1 LGSLQD
7 DYEKDFKDKNKTTE
21 AAPKL
26 LAEETKIYTILDLTR
41 KDLEK
46 YHKEETEQT
55 DAQLVALEEARE
67 KGTGEGIPKLL
78 GPGGEKGLSKTNGP
92 GGQQN
97 LLKTLT
103 EFKLSEFVLSKITPI
118 AQAALASIGGMAGL
132 AILGTTIGTALG
144 IHEVIDHFTPKDAQ
158 GNVLGS
164 DNKPSKL
171 TTKGK
176 FLENAVGGSKM
187 ALLHLSAWT
196 LAKLGFGQKT
206 SETKTLPPNTDE
218 KGNVKIKKEDVT
230 LEKSTEPPSEAP
242 TLVPPASGNN
252 PPSMPVLQDSMD
264 VPAPK
269 SEEPQLALK
278 NPGNMK
284 LDKDGL
290 DMLTGH
296 EGFKTQPYKDGKTG
310 KLAIGYGHQI
320 LPGEHFTTITEPE
333 GRKLLTKDVALSE
346 QAVNNAVKVPI
357 TQKMFNSFVDYTYN
371 TGKSGG
377 PALDHITKI
386 LNSRNYKATREI
398 LKRSWITSKDT
409 TKPKG
414 EDHPINPNLV
424 KRRGEEAE
432 IGFSD
437 SEIAMLP
444 KQAPNQGRSILETQK
459 QTEDKKSAIQT
470 ANTGNKGNTVIAPSN
485 TNLNNTNIIAQQ
497 HNPRNTDDSYKDARY
512 RDSFSG

>member
-1 LGSLQD
+1 LLDSWLKPKKDKAPENAGKVITEILTGNPASLAIWSGQKLGSIFGGKSK
-7 DYEKDFKDKNKTTE
+7 EKTSTTPATTTDKN
-21 AAPKL
+21 
-26 LAEETKIYTILDLTR
+26 
-41 KDLEK
+41 
-46 YHKEETEQT
+46 
-55 DAQLVALEEARE
+55 
-67 KGTGEGIPKLL
+67 
-78 GPGGEKGLSKTNGP
+78 
-92 GGQQN
+92 
-97 LLKTLT
+97 
-103 EFKLSEFVLSKITPI
+103 
-118 AQAALASIGGMAGL
+118 
-132 AILGTTIGTALG
+132 
-144 IHEVIDHFTPKDAQ
+144 
-158 GNVLGS
+158 
-164 DNKPSKL
+164 
-171 TTKGK
+171 
-176 FLENAVGGSKM
+176 
-187 ALLHLSAWT
+187 
-196 LAKLGFGQKT
+196 
-206 SETKTLPPNTDE
+206 
-218 KGNVKIKKEDVT
+218 GNVKIKKEDDQPSEKNFPDGYPPK
-230 LEKSTEPPSEAP
+230 EKSTEPPSEAP